1 VQARTRVKICGLK
14 SQENI
19 RAAVEAG
26 ADAIGFVFYPG
37 SKRALTVEQ
46 ARELRKAVPPFV
58 ALTALFV
65 NATVDEVKAV
75 IDQVQPDVLQFH
87 GDETPAY
94 CEQFHR
100 PYIRGFRVGGPG
112 METPDAVLATC
123 QQYMS
128 ARAWLVDSYSAGYG
142 GSGQALDT
150 RLLARLHDA
159 AERRPLIL
167 AGGLTAQSV
176 AESIRAV
183 RPYAVDVS
191 SGVETAPGVKSAEK
205 IVRFLEAVAAP

>member
-1 VQARTRVKICGLK
+1 MQARTRVKICGLK
-14 SQENI
+14 NQENI

-26 ADAIGFVFYPG
+26 ADAIGFVFFPG
-37 SKRALTVEQ
+37 SKRALTIEQ
-46 ARELRKAVPPFV
+46 ACELRKDVPPFV
-58 ALTALFV
+58 TLTALFV
-65 NATVDEVKAV
+65 NAAADEVNAV
-75 IDQVQPDVLQFH
+75 IDRVRPDLLQFH

-94 CEQFHR
+94 CEQFRR

-112 METPDAVLATC
+112 MQTPDEVLATC
-123 QQYMS
+123 QRYLS
-128 ARAWLVDSYSAGYG
+128 ASAWLVDSYSSGYG
-142 GSGQALDT
+142 GSGQMLDT

-191 SGVETAPGVKSAEK
+191 SGVETAPGIKSAEK

>member
-1 VQARTRVKICGLK
+1 LK
-14 SQENI
+14 SHENI
-19 RAAVEAG
+19 RAAVQAG

-37 SKRALTVEQ
+37 SKRALTIEQ
-46 ARELRKAVPPFV
+46 ARELRRSVPPFV
-58 ALTALFV
+58 ALAALFV
-65 NATVDEVKAV
+65 NADVDEVKAV
-75 IDQVQPDVLQFH
+75 IDQVQPDLLQFH

-94 CEQFHR
+94 CEQFGR

-112 METPDAVLATC
+112 MDTPEAVLDTC
-123 QQYMS
+123 RQYLS
-128 ARAWLVDSYSAGYG
+128 ASAWLLDSYSSGYG
-142 GSGQALDT
+142 GSGQSLDT
-150 RLLARLHDA
+150 RLLGRLLDA
-159 AERRPLIL
+159 PECRPLIL

-176 AESIRAV
+176 AESIRSV